1 MSDDTFRDVPM
12 TGVIYANGKAMK
24 LGFYRGNS
32 DWCNFAQG
40 QAETG
45 MLEGGL
51 ERMENIPIA
60 AIDQEYAPVAGLKEL
75 RIAIADMYNELYRQD
90 KEHKFT
96 FENISVAAGGR
107 AALTRLF
114 ASVGNCNVG
123 HFLPDY
129 TAYSELLTTFTT
141 FNTIPIMLSTENG
154 YKFSPQDLRDE
165 IQGRGLSALLVS
177 NPCNPTGAVIAGE
190 ELKGWVQAG
199 RDLDCSIIFD
209 EFYSSYVYDKV
220 GHGET
225 LSSARYIEDIEKDNA
240 LIVNGIG
247 KNQRYPGLR
256 VAWVVGSKKVIK
268 SINSAGSF
276 LDGGAPRPI
285 QKAVIPLL
293 SPENVTKETKALQ
306 NAFGKKRK
314 LLVEGLKEMGVIFDR
329 EPEGAFYVWINVS
342 NLPDGINTGESFQNE
357 AMKRKIITIQGSAFD
372 INPGKRMRKAGY
384 RFKNYLRLSYGPD
397 ILSIEKGL
405 ERLREMVKDFS

>member
-1 MSDDTFRDVPM
+1 
-12 TGVIYANGKAMK
+12 
-24 LGFYRGNS
+24 
-32 DWCNFAQG
+32 
-40 QAETG
+40 

-60 AIDQEYAPVAGLKEL
+60 EIDQEYAPVAGLKEL

>member
-12 TGVIYANGKAMK
+12 TGVIYANGLAAK
-24 LGFYRGNS
+24 LGFYRGHPDFVNM
-32 DWCNFAQG
+32 AQG

-60 AIDQEYAPVAGLKEL
+60 EIDQEYAPVAGLKEL

>member
-60 AIDQEYAPVAGLKEL
+60 EIDQEYAPVAGLKEL

>member
-60 AIDQEYAPVAGLKEL
+60 EIDQEYAPVAGLKEL

-314 LLVEGLKEMGVIFDR
+314 LLVEGLKEMGVVFDR